1 MNLALQLDKAAP
13 ILAGLKPP
21 IVVAKIDADKYR
33 KLGSK
38 HDIEYVASFS
48 LLFLTRNVFFI
59 F

>member
-13 ILAGLKPP
+13 VLAGLKPP

-38 HDIEYVASFS
+38 HDIEYLASFS
-48 LLFLTRNVFFI
+48 LLFLT
-59 F
+59 